1 MYRGLYICF
10 RDMIPNKKYRNISRW
25 FLLFSYLFL
34 IGLSILH
41 HHQYDFNVHNILSD
55 EPVQTASSNDI
66 IQDYT
71 GNCIVHHFSSNLL
84 NYFYSSS
91 VISDFKPPLN
101 DCFNLPV
108 VHFLPAVFHQTPSLR
123 APPVTV

>member
-1 MYRGLYICF
+1 MYQGFYICF
-10 RDMIPNKKYRNISRW
+10 TDMTPNKKYRNLSRW

-41 HHQYDFNVHNILSD
+41 SHHYDLNVHNIISD
-55 EPVQTASSNDI
+55 ESSQNASSNDI

-91 VISDFKPPLN
+91 LVSDFKPPLT
-101 DCFNLPV
+101 DSLNLSV
-108 VHFLPAVFHQTPSLR
+108 VEFLPGILAKTLSLR
-123 APPVTV
+123 APPATV